1 MGYNKNLIQNQ
12 NVFQPTARNLLGISS
27 TNIKLSNEF
36 MSQAYRRNN
45 RTQQFKVAV
54 NSFN

>member
-36 MSQAYRRNN
+36 MSQAYKRNN
-45 RTQQFKVAV
+45 RTLQFK
-54 NSFN
+54 SCC